1 MSTSKPT
8 PRTQAWTSTQAYLL
22 AAFCLVLGVALGY
35 LFRGSAAPA
44 TSVSASAPVEDSSTQ
59 NQPQMPQITPE
70 QQKAMVDEAVA
81 PLLAGLKQNPD
92 DFDAVVKVANLYY
105 DGQQYSDA
113 VKFYERA
120 LKIQPQNAD
129 VITDLGTSFWY
140 AGDADKAIAEF
151 QTALKYQPGRP
162 STLFNLGIV
171 RWQGKKDPNG
181 AVQAWEEL
189 LRKNP
194 NFPDKQR
201 VQEFIERAKQHAAQK

>member
-1 MSTSKPT
+1 MPTSKPT

-35 LFRGSAAPA
+35 LFRGSASP
-44 TSVSASAPVEDSSTQ
+44 TTTVSASAPVEDSSTP
-59 NQPQMPQITPE
+59 NQLQAPQITPE